1 MPEYT
6 SETALAKALG
16 VPLPPNDRMDTT
28 WWPTEKLWQPPQ
40 SPRKYARK
48 EIRKAVAI
56 MRRFGVLLPLVI
68 SSDGQVLAHFVAV
81 LAARELG
88 YEQFPVVLVDH
99 LGEAERSALSIALS
113 RFYDLGKFDQKLL
126 GQTLLEIE
134 VQMPELG
141 FDSLGI
147 EEAER
152 DKAIAAFRG
161 VGGAG
166 PEVIDSGPEVTTLG
180 DIWICGGHRLGSGD
194 SGSLPWL
201 TRLMGGVLAA
211 MVFADPPYGVKVRG
225 FVTTRNHRE
234 FVEASGE
241 MDEDELAKT
250 AANWFAQIEACCN
263 PGALLYICTDWRS
276 LSVFVAAARPALGV
290 LMNLI
295 VWAKDM
301 AGLGSLYRSQHELI
315 MLFKKAGAPHR
326 NNVELGR
333 HGRNRSNV
341 WQYPSAQSF
350 GRTGAEGD
358 LLAHHPTPKN
368 KDMIADAILDC
379 TKRGDVVLDP
389 FLGSGSTLIAAEMVD
404 RICHGSDLD
413 PKYVDFA
420 VRRWQNWTG
429 RHAVHAETGQRFDD
443 LARERTA
450 LREVDHG

>member
-1 MPEYT
+1 MSKRPT
-6 SETALAKALG
+6 ETNLVQIPCAA
-16 VPLPPNDRMDTT
+16 PPPNDRMQVQWLDID
-28 WWPTEKLWQPPQ
+28 ELCPPHLL
-40 SPRKYARK
+40 PRKYSRK
-48 EIRKAVAI
+48 EIRKAASI
-56 MRRFGVLLPLVI
+56 MRRFGVLLPVMV
-68 SSDGQVLAHFVAV
+68 SSGGRVLAHFVAV

-88 YEQFPVVLVDH
+88 YKQFPVILIEH
-99 LGEAERSALSIALS
+99 LSEAEEIALSIAIS
-113 RFYDLGKFDQKLL
+113 RFYELGKFDQKVL
-126 GQTLLEIE
+126 GEALLEIE
-134 VQMPELG
+134 VRMPELG

-147 EEAER
+147 EEAEA

-161 VGGAG
+161 IGGAG
-166 PEVIDSGPEVTTLG
+166 PEVIDSGPEVTTPG
-180 DIWICGGHRLGSGD
+180 DIWICGGHRLGCGD

-211 MVFADPPYGVKVRG
+211 MAFADPPYGVKVRG

-241 MDEDELAKT
+241 MDEDELGKT
-250 AANWFAQIEACCN
+250 AANWFAQIAACCS
-263 PGALLYICTDWRS
+263 PGALIYICTDWRS
-276 LSVFVAAARPALGV
+276 LSVFVAAARATLGV

-295 VWAKDM
+295 VWAKDT
-301 AGLGSLYRSQHELI
+301 AGMGSLYRSKHELI
-315 MLFKKAGAPHR
+315 MLFRKAGAPHR

-350 GRTGAEGD
+350 GKTGAEGD

-379 TKRGDVVLDP
+379 TKRGDIVLDP
-389 FLGSGSTLIAAEMVD
+389 FLGSGSTLIAAAMVD
-404 RICHGSDLD
+404 RVCYGSDLD

-429 RHAVHAETGQRFDD
+429 RQAVHAETRQRFDD
-443 LARERTA
+443 LARERAA
-450 LREVDHG
+450 LGEADRG